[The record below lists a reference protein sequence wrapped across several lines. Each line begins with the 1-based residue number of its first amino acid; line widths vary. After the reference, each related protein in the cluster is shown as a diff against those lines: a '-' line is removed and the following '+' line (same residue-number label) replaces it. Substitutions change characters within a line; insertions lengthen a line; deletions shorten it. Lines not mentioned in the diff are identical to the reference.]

1 MKDTHEMTRLELENE
16 VVFLRKLVDDLQV
29 QIAKKDY
36 IIRVYGDSLDEQN
49 NKKLT
54 KERKGYINE
63 KRLF

>member
-36 IIRVYGDSLDEQN
+36 IIRVYGDNLDEQN
-49 NKKLT
+49 VRYLSRNLQKK
-54 KERKGYINE
+54 K
-63 KRLF
+63 

>member
-16 VVFLRKLVDDLQV
+16 VVFLRKLVDDLQT

-49 NKKLT
+49 VKKL
-54 KERKGYINE
+54 KKH
-63 KRLF
+63 LP

>member
-16 VVFLRKLVDDLQV
+16 VVFLRNLVEDLQT

-49 NKKLT
+49 NKHLSRNLQK
-54 KERKGYINE
+54 KK
-63 KRLF
+63 